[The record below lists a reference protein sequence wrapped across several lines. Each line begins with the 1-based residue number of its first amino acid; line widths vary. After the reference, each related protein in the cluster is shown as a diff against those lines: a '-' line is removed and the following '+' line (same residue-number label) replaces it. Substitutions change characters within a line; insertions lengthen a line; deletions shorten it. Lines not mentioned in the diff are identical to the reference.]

1 MGIFTSSH
9 DFHKSNSIM
18 FLIIKMVKSFLL
30 VKIAWR
36 SINYFFFY
44 NNYGIIIGLWNGFGY
59 SFGTYN

>member
-1 MGIFTSSH
+1 
-9 DFHKSNSIM
+9 M